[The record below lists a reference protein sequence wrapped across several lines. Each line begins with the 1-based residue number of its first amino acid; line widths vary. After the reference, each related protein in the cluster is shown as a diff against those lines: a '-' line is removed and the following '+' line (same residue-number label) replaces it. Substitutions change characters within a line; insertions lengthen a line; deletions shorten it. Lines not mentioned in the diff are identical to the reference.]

1 LYLNPPAA
9 SVTTVIF
16 YKSRR
21 EKIELKDVS
30 STHDLREFLF
40 FGQFTGREKSELK
53 AWVELT
59 PLARLFVKISFLLG
73 RPCKYYW
80 VLGK

>member
-1 LYLNPPAA
+1 LYLDPPAV
-9 SVTTVIF
+9 SVTTVTF

-40 FGQFTGREKSELK
+40 FG
-53 AWVELT
+53 
-59 PLARLFVKISFLLG
+59 
-73 RPCKYYW
+73 
-80 VLGK
+80 

>member
-1 LYLNPPAA
+1 MKKKDINTVGRPKGREFNSRPLYLDPPAT
-9 SVTTVIF
+9 VTF

-30 STHDLREFLF
+30 STHDLRKFLF

-53 AWVELT
+53 A
-59 PLARLFVKISFLLG
+59 
-73 RPCKYYW
+73 
-80 VLGK
+80 

>member
-1 LYLNPPAA
+1 MKKEDINTVGRPKGREFNSRPLYLDPPAA

-16 YKSRR
+16 YKNRR

-53 AWVELT
+53 A
-59 PLARLFVKISFLLG
+59 
-73 RPCKYYW
+73 
-80 VLGK
+80 